1 MQITPFSY
9 VERTKN
15 YDSSKWPACNSNS
28 ESIQG
33 KILEQV
39 DKIRNEHNS
48 YISELAKYSN
58 EVIIKTYLKIFAIK
72 YVNF

>member
-1 MQITPFSY
+1 VVPLYGDMQIAPFNY
-9 VERTKN
+9 VMRTKN
-15 YDSSKWPACNSNS
+15 YDSSKWPTCNSQS

-58 EVIIKTYLKIFAIK
+58 EVTI
-72 YVNF
+72 

>member
-1 MQITPFSY
+1 MQIAPFNY
-9 VERTKN
+9 VMRTKN
-15 YDSSKWPACNSNS
+15 YEASKWPACNSHS

-39 DKIRNEHNS
+39 DRIRNEHTN

-58 EVIIKTYLKIFAIK
+58 EVDIFILITQK
-72 YVNF
+72 SDK

>member
-15 YDSSKWPACNSNS
+15 YDSSKWPTCNSNS

-48 YISELAKYSN
+48 YI
-58 EVIIKTYLKIFAIK
+58 KIGK
-72 YVNF
+72 